1 MIEDLLDFWFGP
13 LDEAGLCAKTR
24 RQALFRADP
33 AFDAA
38 LSERFGADVEAALQ
52 GDRDSWAQSP
62 RGRAA
67 LVLLLDQLPRNLFR
81 GAPKAFAG
89 DARALAHARAAIAA
103 GDDRA
108 LPTEM
113 RAFLYVPFEH
123 AEALDAQYEGVT
135 LLTALRDE
143 QPEDSEAWSA
153 VDGYVHHARAH
164 AALIETF
171 GRFPH
176 RNEVLERTSTPDE
189 LEHLAKDGRTFGQG

>member
-1 MIEDLLDFWFGP
+1 MIEALLEFWFGP
-13 LDEAGLCAKTR
+13 LDEAGLCAKAR

-33 AFDAA
+33 EFDAA
-38 LSERFGADVEAALQ
+38 LAEHFGADVEAALV
-52 GDRDSWAQSP
+52 GDRDEWASNP

-81 GAPKAFAG
+81 GSPKAFAG
-89 DARALAHARAAIAA
+89 DARALAHARAAVAS

-123 AEALDAQYEGVT
+123 AEAMDAQREGVA
-135 LLTALRDE
+135 LLTGLRDAQAE
-143 QPEDSEAWSA
+143 GTEAWSA
-153 VDGYVHHARAH
+153 VDGYLHHARDH
-164 AALIETF
+164 AALIEAF

-176 RNEVLERTSTPDE
+176 RNAVLERTSTPEE
-189 LEHLAKDGRTFGQG
+189 LEHLADDGRTFGQG